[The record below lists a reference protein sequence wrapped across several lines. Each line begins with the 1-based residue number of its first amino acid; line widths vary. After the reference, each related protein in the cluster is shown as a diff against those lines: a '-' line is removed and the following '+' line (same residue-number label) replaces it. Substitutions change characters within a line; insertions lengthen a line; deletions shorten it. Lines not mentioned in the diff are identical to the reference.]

1 MLPDEIPLAI
11 FDFCGNENDITG
23 ELEAWETL
31 VHVCRRWRSVVF
43 GSPRRFNLQLV
54 CSSGTPAR
62 DMLDVWPAL
71 PLVLLCDSAY
81 PIDNIVAVLVARAQ
95 QSRASNRV
103 LRSLK
108 LVFGKDFGGDAGAIP
123 GADRSGAHV
132 VRRNG
137 ASPSRFVLGWICPEF
152 AKTLVEWRPISGIT
166 ETAFVGRSPRRSYP
180 LANSSFRILFIRG
193 HAHCP
198 LHADQPPISLA

>member
-1 MLPDEIPLAI
+1 MLPDKILLAI
-11 FDFCGNENDITG
+11 FDFCGYENDTTG
-23 ELEAWETL
+23 ELEAWATL

-43 GSPRRFNLQLV
+43 GSPRRLNLQLV

-81 PIDNIVAVLVARAQ
+81 PIDNIVAVLEH
-95 QSRASNRV
+95 SNRV
-103 LRSLK
+103 RQ
-108 LVFGKDFGGDAGAIP
+108 I
-123 GADRSGAHV
+123 
-132 VRRNG
+132 
-137 ASPSRFVLGWICPEF
+137 EF
-152 AKTLVEWRPISGIT
+152 FEVSNSSSEKTLAATQVPFPELTDLVLMSYDSFLGGSAPILRKIWLNGVQFPGLPKLLLSAT
-166 ETAFVGRSPRRSYP
+166 H
-180 LANSSFRILFIRG
+180 LAVLNLWSIRYSSFRILFTRG

>member
-1 MLPDEIPLAI
+1 MLPDEILLAI

-43 GSPRRFNLQLV
+43 GSPRRLNLQLV
-54 CSSGTPAR
+54 CSSGTPAK

-81 PIDNIVAVLVARAQ
+81 PIDNIVAVLEH
-95 QSRASNRV
+95 SNRV
-103 LRSLK
+103 RQIELLEVSNSCLEKTLAATQVPFPELTDLVLMSYEETARVLPDSFLGGSAPSLR
-108 LVFGKDFGGDAGAIP
+108 
-123 GADRSGAHV
+123 R
-132 VRRNG
+132 
-137 ASPSRFVLGWICPEF
+137 
-152 AKTLVEWRPISGIT
+152 LVEWRPISGIT
-166 ETAFVGRSPRRSYP
+166 ETASVGRSPRRSYP
-180 LANSSFRILFIRG
+180 LENSSFRILFTRG